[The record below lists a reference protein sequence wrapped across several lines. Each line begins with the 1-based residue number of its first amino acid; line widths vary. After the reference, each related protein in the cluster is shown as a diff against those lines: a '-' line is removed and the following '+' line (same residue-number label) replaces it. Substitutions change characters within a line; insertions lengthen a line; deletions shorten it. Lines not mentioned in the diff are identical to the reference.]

1 MKLVG
6 DKKDW
11 RVRPIRAAN
20 GRVQGY
26 AVEHR
31 INDDNVW
38 RETAFV
44 TEHDKAME
52 LATHMAYNF
61 LVVT

>member
-1 MKLVG
+1 MKMVG
-6 DKKDW
+6 EKKDW

-20 GRVQGY
+20 GRVQTY

-31 INDDNVW
+31 IHGDVW
-38 RETAFV
+38 REWATV
-44 TEHDKAME
+44 EDHSRAMD
-52 LATHMAYNF
+52 LARHMAYNF

>member
-6 DKKDW
+6 VKKDW
-11 RVRPIRAAN
+11 RVRPVRAAN
-20 GRVQGY
+20 GRVQGF

-31 INDDNVW
+31 ISTGKW

-52 LATHMAYNF
+52 LARHMAYNF
-61 LVVT
+61 LVVR